1 MKELPMTWEQYRD
14 TNRAL
19 WDERVPIHVD
29 SEFYGVDQFLAGQSK
44 LRFFEF
50 DELPDLAGKRLLHL
64 QCHFGLDTLS
74 LARRGA
80 TVTGLDF
87 SQPALDAASAI
98 AHHAGIEGTR
108 WVCSDVYAAREALG
122 GERFDVV
129 YTGGGAL
136 NWLDDIERWARVVA
150 DCAEPGGTF
159 YLWEFHPM
167 ADVFDDEREDG
178 VLLARYPYFTAR
190 DRPLHFDEPG
200 TYASETKDTAHNE
213 AYEWIHPIGS
223 VVSALI
229 GAGLRLEFLHEFPVS
244 ASRRF
249 PWMVLDETLSEP
261 GRPFYVLPDGRDRL
275 PFMYSLRAVKP
286 AGGL

>member
-1 MKELPMTWEQYRD
+1 MTWEQYRD

-29 SEFYGVDQFLAGQSK
+29 SEFYGVERFLAGQSK
-44 LRFFEF
+44 LRFFEA
-50 DELPDLAGKRLLHL
+50 DELPPLAGKRLLHL

-74 LARRGA
+74 LARLGA

-87 SQPALDAASAI
+87 SRPALDAAAEI
-98 AHHAGIEGTR
+98 ARRAGIDGTR
-108 WVCSDVYAAREALG
+108 WVQSDVYAARAALG

-136 NWLDDIERWARVVA
+136 NWLGDIDGWARVVA
-150 DCAEPGGTF
+150 DSVEPGGTF

-178 VLLARYPYFTAR
+178 LLVARYPYFT
-190 DRPLHFDEPG
+190 DPQLPLHFDEPG
-200 TYASETKDTAHNE
+200 TYASDTKDTTHNE
-213 AYEWIHPIGS
+213 TFEWTHSLGS
-223 VVSALI
+223 VVTALI
-229 GAGLRLEFLHEFPVS
+229 AAGLRIEFLHEFRVS

-249 PWMVLDETLSEP
+249 PWMVLDESLSEP
-261 GRPFYVLPDGRDRL
+261 GRPFYVLPEHAERV
-275 PFMYSLRAVKP
+275 PMMYSLRAVKP
-286 AGGL
+286 AGGV